1 MSREI
6 RFKKLTQTAL
16 LAALCFVSFTY
27 LQIKIPMPG
36 GGDATSL
43 HIGNAFCVL
52 AALLLG
58 GWYGGI
64 AGAIGMTIADL
75 MDPVYIMVA
84 PKTFVLKLCI
94 GVITGLI
101 AHKYAKISKSN
112 DKKYIFKWSL
122 IASIGGLAFN
132 VIADPFVGFFYKQYI
147 LGQPQSAAV
156 ILAKLSAVT
165 TFVNAVVSVIL
176 VAILY
181 NVLRPILKKSGLLL
195 PIE

>member
-94 GVITGLI
+94 GIITGLI

-132 VIADPFVGFFYKQYI
+132 VIADPVVGFFYKQYI

-156 ILAKLSAVT
+156 ILAKLSAIT

-181 NVLRPILKKSGLLL
+181 NILRPILKKSGLLL